1 VVGWSPLFGCWDEL
15 MGVGRR
21 RAINDFQK
29 GETRTFI
36 KHIEAGVSIA
46 LQNPETLLV
55 FSGYV
60 LSWNGCSL
68 RTPANWLSLQR

>member
-1 VVGWSPLFGCWDEL
+1 
-15 MGVGRR
+15 MGVGQR

-68 RTPANWLSLQR
+68 